1 MLPSADLTDNPA
13 ASDKPTPSGETDE
26 DTDAVVSP
34 AHTDF
39 LLTRIGGAFVAL
51 PPAVPYVVLSGAA
64 FIVALNTYQE
74 GEVSALTRTTDICA
88 PVSLCTVTIGP
99 AIGLRRVVGSGD
111 GRGQLAAL
119 GAGEARI
126 SQQARRSLGRAHVW
140 LSALA

>member
-13 ASDKPTPSGETDE
+13 ASDKPTTPSGETDE

-39 LLTRIGGAFVAL
+39 LLTRIAGAFVAL
-51 PPAVPYVVLSGAA
+51 PPVVPYVVLHGVANVVA
-64 FIVALNTYQE
+64 FNTYQE
-74 GEVSALTRTTDICA
+74 GEVSALTRTFDICL
-88 PVSLCTVTIGP
+88 PVGFFAITNGP
-99 AIGLRRVVGSGD
+99 AISLRRVVGSGD

-126 SQQARRSLGRAHVW
+126 SQR
-140 LSALA
+140 